1 MPVIIAELVLC
12 LGVAIGGTAVWN
24 MVRGMRARNWPFVEG
39 TVIGTQTNSQGI
51 SRNFQYRYCVNGLE
65 YLGVRRSFFDYNS
78 SDGQRAY
85 RVLAKYLPGSVV
97 RVYYHPDD
105 PEDAVL
111 EPGANIVPFLFLAL
125 GLLVIG
131 IGVIGLLGF
140 LG

>member
-1 MPVIIAELVLC
+1 M
-12 LGVAIGGTAVWN
+12 AVWN
-24 MVRGMRARNWPFVEG
+24 VVRGMRARNWPFVEG

-65 YLGVRRSFFDYNS
+65 YLGARRSFFDYNS

-140 LG
+140 LR

>member
-12 LGVAIGGTAVWN
+12 LGVAIGGTAIWN

-65 YLGVRRSFFDYNS
+65 YLGARRSFFDYNS

-111 EPGANIVPFLFLAL
+111 EPGANIVSFLFLAL